1 MSKYT
6 TGEIAK
12 LCGVTVRTVQYYDT
26 RSILI
31 PTALSEG
38 GRRLYSEEDVRKLR
52 IICFLRDLGIPL
64 NAIGELLSEQD
75 PKAVIQTI
83 LDEQEHGL
91 REEIA
96 QRQVQL
102 ERVTDLKREVRNME
116 HFSVASI
123 GDIAYHMESKKKL
136 RVLYRKMLCV
146 GLVIE
151 FLEMSTFFIGLSKGN
166 WLPYA
171 LGKMVA
177 LALAIWISAY
187 YFNRVDYICPHCHT
201 PFRPHFRE
209 ALFARHTLTTR
220 KLTCTSCGHHGF
232 CVETYRREEH

>member
-12 LCGVTVRTVQYYDT
+12 LCGVTVRTVQYYDS
-26 RSILI
+26 RNLLI

-38 GRRLYSEEDVRKLR
+38 GRRLYSEEDVQKLR

-64 NAIGELLSEQD
+64 HAIGELLSEQE

-83 LDEQEHGL
+83 LDEQERGL

-96 QRQVQL
+96 QRQAQL
-102 ERVTDLKREVRNME
+102 EQVTELKREVRSME
-116 HFSVASI
+116 HFSVASL

-136 RVLYRKMLCV
+136 RALYRKILCI
-146 GLVIE
+146 GLVLEAIE
-151 FLEMSTFFIGLSKGN
+151 TTTFFIGLFKGN

-171 LGKMVA
+171 LGKMVVI
-177 LALAIWISAY
+177 ALAIWLMTY
-187 YFNRVDYICPHCHT
+187 YLNRVDYICPHCHT

-209 ALFARHTLTTR
+209 AFFARHTPTTR
-220 KLTCTSCGHHGF
+220 KLTCTSCGYHGF
-232 CVETYRREEH
+232 CIETYRREEH